1 VRFPNPGDERL
12 RQGASRNFQV
22 FDAMEFLAEVTQ
34 HIPNKGQHVIRY
46 FGWYS
51 NKKRR
56 VRKKKKAAA
65 EGKQDIEPE
74 DGNGFLKQRRMNWA
88 ALIKKVY
95 EIAPLRCPACGG
107 TMKIVSFIDKCQP
120 EVVEKIL
127 RHCGLWEKAESRP
140 PPVKSTV
147 AEPEPYYD

>member
-1 VRFPNPGDERL
+1 M
-12 RQGASRNFQV
+12 SRNFQV
-22 FDAMEFLAEVTQ
+22 FEPLEFLAEVTQ
-34 HIPNKGQHVIRY
+34 HIPNKGQHLIRY

-51 NKKRR
+51 NKKRG

-95 EIAPLRCPACGG
+95 EADPLRCPACGAA
-107 TMKIVSFIDKCQP
+107 MQIISFIDFY
-120 EVVEKIL
+120 
-127 RHCGLWEKAESRP
+127 R
-140 PPVKSTV
+140 
-147 AEPEPYYD
+147 